1 MTEVVHES
9 NTDCVEPE
17 FLWGAARIADA
28 IGRTPDVTFRLLQQG
43 KLPARK
49 IGRRWVS
56 ERKALQG
63 RIMPTG

>member
-1 MTEVVHES
+1 MTDFMPVS
-9 NTDCVEPE
+9 DADCIEPE
-17 FLWGAARIADA
+17 FLWGAERIGDA
-28 IGRTPDVTFRLLQQG
+28 IGQNPTVTFRLLRQG

-63 RIMPTG
+63 RIMPTA